1 MIIGPSQEI
10 SGQSDLFFE
19 PERPAV
25 NQDEPLRLEGITIAA
40 GDVVPIKRDVAALV
54 KTAQE
59 AFAFSEKVMFEIRV
73 SFLFFLQDLKLAV
86 IFCLDVTVIFTLFHC

>member
-1 MIIGPSQEI
+1 MIGSSQEI

-19 PERPAV
+19 PERAAV

-40 GDVVPIKRDVAALV
+40 GDVVPIRSEEAALV

-59 AFAFSEKVMFEIRV
+59 AFAFSEKVMLEIRARA
-73 SFLFFLQDLKLAV
+73 SFVFFPDLKLSV
-86 IFCLDVTVIFTLFHC
+86 WT

>member
-1 MIIGPSQEI
+1 MYAYGPDLFPYLQEI

-25 NQDEPLRLEGITIAA
+25 AKAEPLRLEGITIAA
-40 GDVVPIKRDVAALV
+40 DDIVPIKADEARLV

-59 AFAFSEKVMFEIRV
+59 AFAFSEKVHKRNTV
-73 SFLFFLQDLKLAV
+73 GLPVFL
-86 IFCLDVTVIFTLFHC
+86 C